1 MQAQAVT
8 VVLLVQE
15 MLVVGEVL
23 QALQT
28 VEI

>member
-15 MLVVGEVL
+15 MLAVGEVL
-23 QALQT
+23 RALQAEET
-28 VEI
+28 

>member
-15 MLVVGEVL
+15 MLAVGEVL